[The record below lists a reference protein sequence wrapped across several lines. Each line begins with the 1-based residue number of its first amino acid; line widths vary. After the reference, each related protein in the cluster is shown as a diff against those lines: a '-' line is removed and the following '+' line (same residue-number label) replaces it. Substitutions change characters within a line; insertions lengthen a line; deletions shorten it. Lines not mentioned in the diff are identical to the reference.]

1 MKGEGCFIRARKP
14 EEIAQRRDSILAATA
29 RLLAQQAPD
38 QLSLNAIAREARL
51 AKSNVYRYFESR
63 EAIYLALLMQD
74 LDGWVAE
81 VRTALVPLAGSHQPA
96 AVAGALAT
104 AAVARPRMCQ
114 LVSLLGSVLERNLSE
129 QAIVE
134 FKQQSLQRGLE
145 VLSVLQAALPAIATV
160 RLQDFMAY
168 FLAQVGGLWPVCHP
182 APLVE
187 KVLQRP
193 ELSLMKKDFALSLAD
208 SLHLMLAGLLA
219 EAE

>member
-74 LDGWVAE
+74 LDGWVEDVKA
-81 VRTALVPLAGSHQPA
+81 VLAPLAGSNQPA
-96 AVAGALAT
+96 TVAAVLAT
-104 AAVARPRMCQ
+104 ATVARPRLCQ
-114 LVSLLGSVLERNLSE
+114 LVSLLGNVLERNLSE
-129 QAIVE
+129 QAVLA
-134 FKQQSLQRGLE
+134 FKQESLQRGLA
-145 VLSVLQAALPAIATV
+145 VLSALQAALPAVDTV

-193 ELSLMKKDFALSLAD
+193 ELSLMRRDFAD
-208 SLHLMLAGLLA
+208 SLTDSLQLMLAGLLA
-219 EAE
+219 EAG

>member
-81 VRTALVPLAGSHQPA
+81 VQAALAPLAGGNRPA
-96 AVAGALAT
+96 AVAGALA
-104 AAVARPRMCQ
+104 AATVARPRMCQ
-114 LVSLLGSVLERNLSE
+114 LVSLLGTVLERNLSA
-129 QAIVE
+129 QAVLE
-134 FKQQSLQRGLE
+134 FKQQSLQRGLA
-145 VLSVLQAALPAIATV
+145 VLSVLQAALPAVATV

-182 APLVE
+182 AP
-187 KVLQRP
+187 
-193 ELSLMKKDFALSLAD
+193 
-208 SLHLMLAGLLA
+208 
-219 EAE
+219 